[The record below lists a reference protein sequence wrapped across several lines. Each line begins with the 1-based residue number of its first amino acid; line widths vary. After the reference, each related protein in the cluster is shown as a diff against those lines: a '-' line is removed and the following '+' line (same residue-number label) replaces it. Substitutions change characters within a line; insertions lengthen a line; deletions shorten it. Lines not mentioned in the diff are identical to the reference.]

1 LDLFTKFFSYELKG
15 EEEFLE
21 PIYINY
27 FKDIILVV
35 ITTISDDSEK
45 IRKISLKINDVLLAA
60 FPLMKKEDKRLD

>member
-1 LDLFTKFFSYELKG
+1 LKG